1 MHYITPYS
9 SERARNSNMTEQT
22 TFQLSV
28 IFNCLLLEIYIKSS
42 ISSGEQVAQLVEEG
56 LLVALVSPVAFTQTI
71 PGLALTVVVEM
82 LLSFLQAAVQIQRPL

>member
-1 MHYITPYS
+1 
-9 SERARNSNMTEQT
+9 MTEQT